1 MMMKRKIDN
10 RTYLSQ
16 LLQYLNVN
24 DLKVI
29 CKEFNIK
36 GYSKLKKSELIEFIL
51 DSISE
56 EEMNQLIELKELEI
70 VNDGIQ
76 VALKKINGEDRENI
90 SNIKIVNTDV
100 HEIELKFKGMNW
112 EITSYL
118 SITPDNIDNPE
129 RDCDCRIGSNNGF
142 CTHFWVGVIFSFKQ
156 GWIKVK
162 DWSLTILPE
171 DFEKTIKTIKITS
184 GSMKDESDEISLI
197 NESSEDYPLM
207 ENLNKSIT
215 IYEAVV
221 SEVEMKIQ
229 QFQDISTTYYLVSL
243 NNVRFG
249 PKLKRKSDFREEDIY
264 VIEYLNLRISEKL
277 QEENNLYP
285 GDKIKVNGKLTKDN
299 FLRMFIVKNIRKIEK
314 C

>member
-1 MMMKRKIDN
+1 MKRKIDN

-24 DLKVI
+24 DLKAI

-90 SNIKIVNTDV
+90 SKIKIVNTDA

-249 PKLKRKSDFREEDIY
+249 PKLKRKSDFREEDIN

-314 C
+314 F